1 MKLFGKK
8 KEQSCCNVKIEEV
21 KTDNQ
26 KTSSCCSS
34 GKTAEET
41 KSVK

>member
-1 MKLFGKK
+1 MGLFGKK
-8 KEQSCCNVKIEEV
+8 KDRSCCNVKIEEV

-26 KTSSCCSS
+26 KTSSCCAS

-41 KSVK
+41 KCVK

>member
-8 KEQSCCNVKIEEV
+8 KDQSCCTIKIEEV

-34 GKTAEET
+34 AKTAKET